1 MKLVFFQ
8 VKILPSRI
16 WIEIITNDR
25 YLKMVRKGKSKCEIQ
40 DPGIN
45 ISLREAPTSLPSLA
59 VSCGKTLSSSS
70 LRQRILFFFFSSPL
84 PSFFFFF
91 LSFHDRPESYFVS
104 ASSSKRIGKR
114 AEFSRISSI
123 KAVQGKTE
131 RKAKKKIERYW
142 RSSFCT
148 VGWSAKRS
156 LFAGDVGK

>member
-25 YLKMVRKGKSKCEIQ
+25 YLKMVRRGKSKCEIQ

-70 LRQRILFFFFSSPL
+70 LRQRILFFFSL
-84 PSFFFFF
+84 LLLLLFFFFF
-91 LSFHDRPESYFVS
+91 FPFTIAQRVISSLRALRGVSVNARNSHESAALRQFRGKRKGKPRKKLNGIDDRVS
-104 ASSSKRIGKR
+104 AR
-114 AEFSRISSI
+114 
-123 KAVQGKTE
+123 
-131 RKAKKKIERYW
+131 
-142 RSSFCT
+142 
-148 VGWSAKRS
+148 
-156 LFAGDVGK
+156 

>member
-25 YLKMVRKGKSKCEIQ
+25 YLKMVRRGKSKCEIQ

-70 LRQRILFFFFSSPL
+70 LRQRILFFFLFSS
-84 PSFFFFF
+84 SFFFFF
-91 LSFHDRPESYFVS
+91 FFFFPFTIAQRVISSLRALRGVSVNARNSHESAALRQFRGKRKGKPRKKLNGIDDRVS
-104 ASSSKRIGKR
+104 AR
-114 AEFSRISSI
+114 
-123 KAVQGKTE
+123 
-131 RKAKKKIERYW
+131 
-142 RSSFCT
+142 
-148 VGWSAKRS
+148 
-156 LFAGDVGK
+156 

>member
-25 YLKMVRKGKSKCEIQ
+25 YLKMVRRGKSKCEIQ

-70 LRQRILFFFFSSPL
+70 LRQRILFFFLFSS
-84 PSFFFFF
+84 SFFFFF
-91 LSFHDRPESYFVS
+91 FFPFTIAQRVISSLRALRGVSVNARNSHESAALRQFRGKRKGKPRKKLNGIDDRVS
-104 ASSSKRIGKR
+104 AR
-114 AEFSRISSI
+114 
-123 KAVQGKTE
+123 
-131 RKAKKKIERYW
+131 
-142 RSSFCT
+142 
-148 VGWSAKRS
+148 
-156 LFAGDVGK
+156 

>member
-25 YLKMVRKGKSKCEIQ
+25 YLKMVRRGKSKCEIQ

-70 LRQRILFFFFSSPL
+70 LRQRILFFFLFSS
-84 PSFFFFF
+84 SFFFFF
-91 LSFHDRPESYFVS
+91 FFFPFTIAQRVISSLRALRGVSVNARNSHESAALRQFRGKRKGKPRKKLNGIDDRVS
-104 ASSSKRIGKR
+104 AR
-114 AEFSRISSI
+114 
-123 KAVQGKTE
+123 
-131 RKAKKKIERYW
+131 
-142 RSSFCT
+142 
-148 VGWSAKRS
+148 
-156 LFAGDVGK
+156 

>member
-1 MKLVFFQ
+1 M
-8 VKILPSRI
+8 R
-16 WIEIITNDR
+16 R
-25 YLKMVRKGKSKCEIQ
+25 GKSKCEIQ

-70 LRQRILFFFFSSPL
+70 LRQRILFFFLFSS
-84 PSFFFFF
+84 SFFFFFF

-104 ASSSKRIGKR
+104 ASSSRRIGKR